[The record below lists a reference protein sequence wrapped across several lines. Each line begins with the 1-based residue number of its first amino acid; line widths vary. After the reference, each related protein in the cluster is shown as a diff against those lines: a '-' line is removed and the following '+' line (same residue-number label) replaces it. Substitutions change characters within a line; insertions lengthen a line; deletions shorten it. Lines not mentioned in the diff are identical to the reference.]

1 MQPSE
6 PRADVFEAFMGREVV
21 LKVEAR
27 GSRIET
33 VKSRLDG
40 TSTRY
45 GVSYFVLENG
55 RRLVRANCVVDMR
68 LAEDVAAEKAAEE
81 TVGP

>member
-6 PRADVFEAFMGREVV
+6 PRRGVFEAFMGREVV

-33 VKSRLDG
+33 ITSRLDA
-40 TSTRY
+40 TSTTF

-68 LAEDVAAEKAAEE
+68 LAEDVAKEKAALESE
-81 TVGP
+81 GP